1 MRKKVSYHIAN
12 IELFKNKII
21 QWAAGFKDSAIYK
34 GKVNKLQGMYLDS
47 DLIVGVDAISS
58 ISVDKHCF
66 EVLTNFVQAK
76 KDWLFGYLSY
86 DLNQELFNIKAK
98 SDDIGFNKLHFFQPK
113 WVFEVK
119 NHELNIY
126 FSKDIDVKDLDKVI
140 NEIESISLN
149 EDKTLGQ
156 VNIKQRISKESYK
169 KSFDVLKSH
178 IARGDIYEV
187 NYCKEFFAQNAIV
200 NPLNLF
206 NDLYELSEAPFSAF
220 FKQYDKYIICSSPER
235 YLRKIDDVVISQP
248 IKGTRKRA
256 SSFEEDEVLKKEL
269 LHCPKERS
277 ENVMIVDLV
286 RNDLSKTAQKSSV
299 KVEELFG
306 IYSFKQVHQ
315 MISTITSKLKGE
327 IDPIDVIKTTFPM
340 GSMTGAPKLS
350 AMRLIEKYEF
360 RNRGVYSGSL
370 GYIKPNGDFDFNV
383 IIRSMVYNS
392 TTKYLSYSVGSAITA
407 QANAEEEYQEC
418 LLKSQAFFKVLNAT

>member
-1 MRKKVSYHIAN
+1 MRNKVSYHIAN
-12 IELFKNKII
+12 IELFKKKII
-21 QWAAGFKDSAIYK
+21 QWAAGFNDSAIYK
-34 GKVNKLQGMYLDS
+34 GKVDELQGKYLS
-47 DLIVGVDAISS
+47 SNLIVGVDAISS
-58 ISVDKHCF
+58 ISVDKNCF
-66 EVLTNFVQAK
+66 EALTNFIQSK

-86 DLNQELFNIKAK
+86 NLNQELFNIKANI
-98 SDDIGFNKLHFFQPK
+98 DCIGFNKLHFFQPK
-113 WVFEVK
+113 WVFEV
-119 NHELNIY
+119 NNNNLSVY
-126 FSKDIDVKDLDKVI
+126 FSNDIEIKELEKVF
-140 NEIESISLN
+140 NEIESINLKDFNTFN
-149 EDKTLGQ
+149 EAD
-156 VNIKQRISKESYK
+156 IKQRISKESYK
-169 KSFDVLKSH
+169 KSFDVLKNH

-187 NYCKEFFAQNAIV
+187 NYCMEFFAQNAIV

-235 YLRKIDDVVISQP
+235 YLRKIDDVIISQP

-256 SSFEEDEVLKKEL
+256 VNHKEDAMLKKEL
-269 LHCPKERS
+269 LDCPKERS

-315 MISTITSKLKGE
+315 MISTITSKLKVE
-327 IDPIDVIKTTFPM
+327 INSIDVIKTTFPM

-350 AMRLIEKYEF
+350 AMKLIEKHEF
-360 RNRGVYSGSL
+360 SQRGVYSGSL

-383 IIRSMVYNS
+383 VIRSMLYNS
-392 TTKYLSYSVGSAITA
+392 SAKYLSYSVGSAITA

-418 LLKSQAFFKVLNAT
+418 LLKAQAFFKVLNAS